1 MSVLERFSLAGKRA
15 LVTGAGRGIGRAIAI
30 AFAEA
35 GADLV
40 LCARTEADLE
50 AVASEI
56 TALGR
61 KAEIM
66 VCDVT
71 DIAGFEAKAADLP
84 DIDIFCNNAGINRP
98 KPIFDVTPDD
108 YDAVM
113 GINLRAAFFAAR
125 TMSMH
130 MRDRKIKGSIINMSS
145 QMGHTG
151 AANRTLYCASKWG
164 IEGLTKSLSIELG
177 KLGIRVN
184 TICPTFIETPMTEP
198 YFKDPNFKDYALSKI
213 QLGRI
218 GQVDDLIG
226 AAVYLASEASS
237 LVTGSAVMIDG
248 GWTAS

>member
-1 MSVLERFSLAGKRA
+1 MSVLDRFSLKGKRA

-40 LCARTEADLE
+40 LCSRTQSELDDVAAD
-50 AVASEI
+50 I

-61 KAEIM
+61 KADVI

-71 DIAGFEAKAADLP
+71 DIFDFETKAQDIP

-125 TMSMH
+125 AMSIH
-130 MRDRKIKGSIINMSS
+130 MRDRQIRGSIINMSS
-145 QMGHTG
+145 QMGHAG
-151 AANRTLYCASKWG
+151 APNRTLYCASKWG

-213 QLGRI
+213 PLGRI

>member
-1 MSVLERFSLAGKRA
+1 MSVLDRFSLEGKRA
-15 LVTGAGRGIGRAIAI
+15 LVTGAGRGIGRAISI
-30 AFAEA
+30 AFGEA

-40 LCARTEADLE
+40 LCSRTQSDLE
-50 AVASEI
+50 AVAADVE
-56 TALGR
+56 ALGR
-61 KAEIM
+61 KANIM

-71 DIAGFEAKAADLP
+71 DIADFEARVLSLP
-84 DIDIFCNNAGINRP
+84 GIDIFCNNAGVNRP
-98 KPIFDVTPDD
+98 KPIFEVTPQD

-113 GINLRAAFFAAR
+113 SVNLRAAFFAAR
-125 TMSMH
+125 TMSIH

-177 KLGIRVN
+177 KFGIRVN

-198 YFKDPNFKDYALSKI
+198 YFADSNFKTYVLGKI

-218 GQVDDLIG
+218 GNVDDLTG

-237 LVTGSAVMIDG
+237 LVTGSALMVDG
-248 GWTAS
+248 GWTAN

>member
-1 MSVLERFSLAGKRA
+1 MSVLDRFSLKGKRA

-40 LCARTEADLE
+40 LCSRTQSELDDVAAD
-50 AVASEI
+50 I

-61 KAEIM
+61 KADVI

-71 DIAGFEAKAADLP
+71 DIFDFEAKAQDIP

-125 TMSMH
+125 AMSIH
-130 MRDRKIKGSIINMSS
+130 MRDRQIRGSIINMSS
-145 QMGHTG
+145 QMGHAG
-151 AANRTLYCASKWG
+151 APNRTLYCASKWG

-213 QLGRI
+213 PLGRI

>member
-1 MSVLERFSLAGKRA
+1 MSVLDRFSLAGKRA

-40 LCARTEADLE
+40 LCARTAADLK
-50 AVASEI
+50 AVASDIE
-56 TALGR
+56 ALGR
-61 KAEIM
+61 RAEIM

-71 DIAGFEAKAADLP
+71 DIADFEAKVQHLP

-125 TMSMH
+125 AMAMH

-177 KLGIRVN
+177 SYGIRIN

-198 YFKDPNFKDYALSKI
+198 YFRDPGFKDYALSKI

-218 GQVDDLIG
+218 GKVDDLTG